1 MVKADCFNPSHG
13 SYRTRLAGV
22 NGVDAC
28 IRCCTVILRGRAE
41 LPAEPA
47 RKEREKTYGGPKY
60 TARLRCNQGITYVP

>member
-28 IRCCTVILRGRAE
+28 IHCCTVILHGRAE

-47 RKEREKTYGGPKY
+47 RKERGKDVRGT
-60 TARLRCNQGITYVP
+60 